1 MIDSRNLIKFLRKK
15 NINFYT
21 GVPDSVTKEF
31 LNELDLDKKCE
42 NLITTNEGSAVSF
55 AAGYY
60 LAKKKIP
67 CVYLQNSG
75 LGNAVNPL
83 TSMCHKKVYSIP
95 LLIIIGW
102 RGSPYSTKDEP
113 QHEVMGKITREML
126 HLLNIKNCILRSDKD
141 LIKLGKLINFSKK
154 NKTPIACLVENN
166 KFLKSKKNLNNKKKL
181 NLSRYEFIG
190 SLLKKIK
197 KNTHIVS
204 TTGYTSREL
213 NQIRKDLNLSKGR
226 DFYMVGGMGHA
237 SILASSF
244 AMNKKKSDVICL
256 DGDGSFLMHMG
267 SLLTNARLNNKNFK
281 HVILNN
287 FTHQS
292 VGGQKTYM
300 EIIKLKELSQS
311 VGYKK
316 YFYLE
321 KKIKTDAVIKKFLA
335 YKGTSLLEVKINS
348 FVPKNLTRPK
358 KLEII
363 KNKFMK
369 K

>member
-1 MIDSRNLIKFLRKK
+1 MIDSKNLIKYLGKK

-31 LNELDLDKKCE
+31 LNELDSDKKCE
-42 NLITTNEGSAVSF
+42 NIITTNEGSAISF

-60 LAKKKIP
+60 LAKKNIP

-83 TSMCHKKVYSIP
+83 TSICHKKVYSIP

-102 RGSPYSTKDEP
+102 RGSPYSPKDEP
-113 QHEVMGKITREML
+113 QHEVMGRITREML
-126 HLLNIKNCILRSDKD
+126 RLLNIKNCILRSDKD
-141 LIKLGKLINFSKK
+141 FTKLGKLINFSRK
-154 NKTPIACLVENN
+154 NKVPVACLVENN
-166 KFLKSKKNLNNKKKL
+166 QFFKSKKDLKNKKKL
-181 NLSRYEFIG
+181 NLSRYEFIE

-197 KNTHIVS
+197 KNTYIVS

-213 NQIRKDLNLSKGR
+213 NQIRSDLNLKKGK

-244 AMNKKKSDVICL
+244 AMNKKKSNIICL

-300 EIIKLKELSQS
+300 EMINLKKLSQS
-311 VGYKK
+311 IGYKK
-316 YFYLE
+316 YFYLD
-321 KKIKTDAVIKKFLA
+321 KKDKIETAIKKFLTF
-335 YKGTSLLEVKINS
+335 KGTSLLEVKINS

-358 KLEII
+358 SFEII